1 MESIMLRSGGILNS
15 GALLHY
21 QQTNLWYDF
30 MRSIMRPLENIPR
43 NTEGIIL
50 ALSGKAVGITETWE
64 RGNDNERQNSDDSS
78 WKNNFYLP
86 TAVDKLSSSL
96 LDNHY
101 KQSLSKQYLCLLLWD
116 FLLHFPAFCGL
127 FVLCRIT
134 FQDLDLVPAV
144 FPQLGDHI

>member
-1 MESIMLRSGGILNS
+1 
-15 GALLHY
+15 
-21 QQTNLWYDF
+21 
-30 MRSIMRPLENIPR
+30 MRCNMRPLENIPR

-96 LDNHY
+96 LDNHC

-144 FPQLGDHI
+144 SPQSRDHI